1 MQLIKALLVAAMLLP
16 FGASAAG
23 ATRPLAHYTHQR
35 WSEESDPPRP
45 VVALAQDRSGYLW
58 IASAV
63 GLFRFDG
70 IRFEMIS
77 AGVDLVVHGAPS
89 AILVRRNGEVWTNF
103 ERSRRF
109 AVYREGRLH
118 FVDAPPAP
126 HRVSAMQ
133 ETRDGTIWV
142 LTEQIGIP
150 LMRFRNGQWT
160 SFGPEASAP
169 VDNPFSM
176 VVTGDGTVWVSF
188 SDGSVERLAPDGRL
202 FQFVRKNPGGGR
214 LSIDPQERIWLTE
227 RRGTY
232 PITGPGGLGTPPP
245 LRHAYATDAAKI
257 QGWPMFDRAGNLW
270 IATYHDGLQYVA
282 QPDPRGAASPA
293 EAAASVE
300 RFTARDGLSANVTRH
315 GQGGG
320 AQLFQDAEGNV
331 WLGTE
336 GGLDRF
342 WPATLRFEPQLADPA
357 LFGDL
362 LLQASDGS
370 VYIGQASTVYRVRPG
385 GRPEPILRTR
395 IEPRTLCEAPDGAIW
410 IGTTDKQVVIWREG
424 RMRRLGQRA
433 PLGFTIYDCAFDA
446 QGDYWITAALGGMA
460 RFRSGR
466 WEQMFGPAGGAFVPK
481 SMLADARG
489 RLFVHWNERTLSLL
503 DRRAQ
508 NAFPIPFG
516 GYEPDDAVVL
526 DSAAP
531 DTLFVAGRFGLARLR
546 DGRFQTVYARQAPF
560 LSDVK
565 GMVRTPAGDMW
576 FGGPDGIVRMT
587 AAQLKRALGN
597 PSESPSMQLFGAADG
612 LRSRPHSHSRHA
624 IVQGG
629 DGRLWIATQTGTLWL
644 DPADI
649 ISPRMPPRVAVSGLS
664 ADRVYRD
671 PSSITLPAGT
681 SNIEIDFAVLAFSNL
696 RSARVR
702 YRIEG
707 QDPDWIEAG
716 TRRQAF
722 YTNLPPGTYRFQVI
736 AANGDGA
743 WNEEGATVAFE
754 IPPTFFQSRWFLA
767 LCILLALVP
776 LWLLYRLRVA
786 QVARG
791 IAHDFNLRLD
801 ERVNE
806 RTRIARELHD
816 TLLQSFQG
824 LMLRFQSARD
834 QLPAHPADALEAL
847 DGALDRA
854 DQAIAEGRDAIQNL
868 RSSTTV
874 SHELAQAITSLAE
887 ELTSGPEKGSATFRM
902 SVEGSPRDLN
912 PIVRD
917 DISRIAREALRNAF
931 RHAQA
936 SQIEAE
942 VTYGARELR
951 VRIRDDGT
959 GIDAEHLNAG
969 RARHWGLTNMRE
981 RAREIGSELSL
992 WSEVGAGTEVE
1003 LRIPDSVAYMPSPR
1017 PGSVRRLFGGFVRK
1031 GFDR

>member
-1 MQLIKALLVAAMLLP
+1 MQFIRVLLVAAMLLP
-16 FGASAAG
+16 FAASAAG
-23 ATRPLAHYTHQR
+23 AMRPLAHYTHQR

-45 VVALAQDRSGYLW
+45 IAALAQDRRGYLW
-58 IASAV
+58 IASAA

-70 IRFEMIS
+70 ISFEMIS
-77 AGVDLVVHGAPS
+77 AGVDLVTHGAPS

-109 AVYREGRLH
+109 AVYREGQLH
-118 FVDAPPAP
+118 FLDAPSAP
-126 HRVSAMQ
+126 HRVSAMH

-150 LMRFRNGQWT
+150 LMRFRNGRWT
-160 SFGPEASAP
+160 SFGREAGAP
-169 VDNPFSM
+169 GDNPFSM

-188 SDGSVERLAPDGRL
+188 TGSVARLASDGRL
-202 FQFVRKNPGGGR
+202 FQFVRKNPGATGR

-232 PITGPGGLGTPPP
+232 PITGPGGRGTPPA
-245 LRHAYATDAAKI
+245 LRHAYATDAAQI
-257 QGWPMFDRAGNLW
+257 RGWPMFDRDGNLW
-270 IATYHDGLQYVA
+270 IATYYDGLQRVA
-282 QPDPRGAASPA
+282 RPDPRGAASPA

-300 RFTARDGLSANVTRH
+300 RFTVRDGLSSNATT
-315 GQGGG
+315 
-320 AQLFQDAEGNV
+320 QLFQDAEGNV

-336 GGLDRF
+336 NGLDRF

-357 LFGDL
+357 AFGDL

-370 VYIGQASTVYRVRPG
+370 IYIGEASTVYRVRPG

-395 IEPRTLCEAPDGAIW
+395 VEPRTLCEAPDGAIW
-410 IGTTDKQVVIWREG
+410 IGTNDKQVVVWREG
-424 RMRRLGQRA
+424 RMHRLGQRA
-433 PLGFTIYDCAFDA
+433 PLSFTIYDCAFDA
-446 QGDYWITAALGGMA
+446 QGDYWITASLGGMA
-460 RFRSGR
+460 RFRSGH
-466 WEQMFGPAGGAFVPK
+466 WERMFGPAGGAFVPK

-489 RLFVHWNERTLSLL
+489 RLFVHWNEPTLSLL
-503 DRRAQ
+503 DGSAH
-508 NAFPIPFG
+508 NDFAIPFG
-516 GYEPDDAVVL
+516 GYQPDDVVL
-526 DSAAP
+526 HSAAP

-546 DGRFQTVYARQAPF
+546 HGRFQTLYARQAPLF
-560 LSDVK
+560 SDVK
-565 GMVRTPAGDMW
+565 GMVRTPDGDMW
-576 FGGPDGIVRMT
+576 FAGPGGIVRMT
-587 AAQLKRALGN
+587 AAQLERAFAN
-597 PSESPSMQLFGAADG
+597 PSQPLSMQLFGAADG

-644 DPADI
+644 DPAS
-649 ISPRMPPRVAVSGLS
+649 ISHSRTPPRVAVSALS

-671 PSSITLPAGT
+671 PSTITLPTGT
-681 SNIEIDFAVLAFSNL
+681 SNIQIDFAVLAFSNP
-696 RSARVR
+696 RSARAR

-736 AANGDGA
+736 AANGDGV
-743 WNEEGATVAFE
+743 WNVEGATVAFE
-754 IPPTFFQSRWFLA
+754 IPPTFFQSRSFFV
-767 LCILLALVP
+767 LCILLALLP

-786 QVARG
+786 QVARR

-834 QLPAHPADALEAL
+834 LLPADPADALEAL

-854 DQAIAEGRDAIQNL
+854 DQAIVEGRDAIQNL

-874 SHELAQAITSLAE
+874 SNELAQAITGLAE
-887 ELTSGPEKGSATFRM
+887 ELTNGPEKGSATFRM
-902 SVEGSPRDLN
+902 SVEGSPRDLH

-917 DISRIAREALRNAF
+917 DIHRIAREALRNAF

-936 SQIEAE
+936 SHIEAE

-959 GIDAEHLNAG
+959 GIDPQHLNAG

-981 RAREIGSELSL
+981 RAQQIGSELSL

-1003 LRIPDSVAYMPSPR
+1003 LRIPDSVAYMPSR
-1017 PGSVRRLFGGFVRK
+1017 RLGSVRRLFGDFVRK
-1031 GFDR
+1031 DSTDER

>member
-1 MQLIKALLVAAMLLP
+1 MRALFVAAMLLP
-16 FGASAAG
+16 SAASG
-23 ATRPLAHYTHQR
+23 AEEMRPLVHYTHQR

-45 VVALAQDRSGYLW
+45 VVAFAQDRRGYLW
-58 IASAV
+58 IASAT

-77 AGVDLVVHGAPS
+77 AGVDLVAHGAPS
-89 AILVRRNGEVWTNF
+89 AILVRSNGEVWTNF

-109 AVYREGRLH
+109 AVYREGRLD
-118 FVDAPPAP
+118 FLNAPPAP
-126 HRVSAMQ
+126 HRVAAMH

-150 LMRFRNGQWT
+150 LMRFRNGEWT
-160 SFGPEASAP
+160 SFGPEAGAP

-188 SDGSVERLAPDGRL
+188 SGSVARLASDGRL
-202 FQFVRKNPGGGR
+202 FEFVRHNPGATGR

-232 PITGPGGLGTPPP
+232 PITGPGGRGIPPP
-245 LRHAYATDAAKI
+245 LRHAYATDAGKI
-257 QGWPMFDRAGNLW
+257 RGWPMFDRDGNLW
-270 IATYHDGLQYVA
+270 IATYYDGLQRVA
-282 QPDPRGAASPA
+282 RPDPRGAATPA

-300 RFTARDGLSANVTRH
+300 RFTARDGLSSNATT
-315 GQGGG
+315 
-320 AQLFQDAEGNV
+320 QLFQDAEGDV

-336 GGLDRF
+336 NGLDRF
-342 WPATLRFEPQLADPA
+342 WPATLRFEPQLAAPA
-357 LFGDL
+357 AFGDL
-362 LLQASDGS
+362 LLQASDGTI
-370 VYIGQASTVYRVRPG
+370 YIGEASTVYRVRPG
-385 GRPEPILRTR
+385 GHPEPILRTR
-395 IEPRTLCEAPDGAIW
+395 VEPRTLCEAPDGAIW
-410 IGTTDKQVVIWREG
+410 IGTDDKEVVIWREG

-433 PLGFTIYDCAFDA
+433 PLSFTIYDCAFDA
-446 QGDYWITAALGGMA
+446 HGDYWITASLGGMA
-460 RFRSGR
+460 RFRGGR
-466 WEQMFGPAGGAFVPK
+466 WERMFGPAGGAFVPK
-481 SMLADARG
+481 SMLADVRG

-503 DRRAQ
+503 DERAD

-516 GYEPDDAVVL
+516 DYLPYDVVL
-526 DSAAP
+526 YPVAP

-546 DGRFQTVYARQAPF
+546 DGRFQTLYARQAPL

-576 FGGPDGIVRMT
+576 FAGPGGIVRMT
-587 AAQLKRALGN
+587 AAQLEHAFAN
-597 PSESPSMQLFGAADG
+597 PSQALPMEVFGAADG

-644 DPADI
+644 DPTN
-649 ISPRMPPRVAVSGLS
+649 ISHSTTPPRVAVSALS
-664 ADRVYRD
+664 ADRIYRD
-671 PSSITLPAGT
+671 PSSIALPAGT
-681 SNIEIDFAVLAFSNL
+681 ANIQIDFAVLAFSNT

-702 YRIEG
+702 YRIDG

-736 AANGDGA
+736 AANGDGV

-754 IPPTFFQSRWFLA
+754 IPPTFVQSRPFVA
-767 LCILLALVP
+767 LCIVLALVP
-776 LWLLYRLRVA
+776 LWLLYRLRMA

-791 IAHDFNLRLD
+791 IAHDFSLRLD

-834 QLPAHPADALEAL
+834 LLPAQPAKAVEAL

-874 SHELAQAITSLAE
+874 SNELEQAITSLAE
-887 ELTSGPEKGSATFRM
+887 ELTNGPEKGSATFRM
-902 SVEGSPRDLN
+902 SVEGSPRELH

-917 DISRIAREALRNAF
+917 DIHRIAREALRNAF

-936 SQIEAE
+936 DHIEAE
-942 VTYGARELR
+942 ITYGAHEVRL
-951 VRIRDDGT
+951 RIRDDGK
-959 GIDAEHLNAG
+959 GIDPKHLSEG
-969 RARHWGLTNMRE
+969 RARHWGLVSMRE
-981 RAREIGSELSL
+981 RAVQIGAKLDL
-992 WSEVGAGTEVE
+992 WSEAGAGTEVE
-1003 LRIPDSVAYMPSPR
+1003 LRVPGSVAYGASSSRGRVFRLGRRREPS
-1017 PGSVRRLFGGFVRK
+1017 
-1031 GFDR
+1031 DEQ